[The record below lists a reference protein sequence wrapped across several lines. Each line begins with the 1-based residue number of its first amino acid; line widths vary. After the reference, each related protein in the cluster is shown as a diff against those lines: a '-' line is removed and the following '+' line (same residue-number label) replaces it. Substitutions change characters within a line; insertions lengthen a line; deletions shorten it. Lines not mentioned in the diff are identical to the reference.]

1 MAVPAPDL
9 SAMTIPQLLHALSAG
24 MAGSP
29 MHQQASI
36 MLQFR
41 IAEQQA
47 EAARHQAEAAQQQA
61 TATDQLVTATRD
73 LAAFTRALVG
83 ATRALVF
90 FGGATLLLTLLQVL
104 KAIGVLK

>member
-9 SAMTIPQLLHALSAG
+9 SHMTIPQLLDALHAG

-41 IAEQQA
+41 VAEK
-47 EAARHQAEAAQQQA
+47 QAEAAQSQA

-73 LAAFTRALVG
+73 LAGFTRTLVV
-83 ATRALVF
+83 ATKALVF
-90 FGGATLLLTLLQVL
+90 VGGVTLLLTLVQVL
-104 KAIGVLK
+104 KAVGVLK